1 MSCWAIPPRSRSSTG
16 TSTSTVTGTTR
27 PFFDRTSL
35 PVGVQKRGPMV
46 VEQQDSTIVVP
57 HGFALSIDESY
68 HLVIERDEG

>member
-1 MSCWAIPPRSRSSTG
+1 
-16 TSTSTVTGTTR
+16 
-27 PFFDRTSL
+27 
-35 PVGVQKRGPMV
+35 MV